1 MMPNDK
7 GEPTLAI
14 LDGPQI
20 NARANTL
27 HKFKIYMF
35 TKENKEGIEISVL
48 NDDDLREAGFKPEV
62 PTKVL
67 THGFSST
74 IHHPAVQD
82 VKDGKQENR
91 NRLFPNTRD
100 TFLTLVISIEDHAID
115 MFYRYSRLD
124 YPGW

>member
-1 MMPNDK
+1 MAAIILLRKKVPSLASLTNPYTEWIMMPNDK

-35 TKENKEGIEISVL
+35 TKGNKEGIEISLL
-48 NDDDLREAGFKPEV
+48 NDDELREAGFKPEV

-91 NRLFPNTRD
+91 NRLF
-100 TFLTLVISIEDHAID
+100 
-115 MFYRYSRLD
+115 
-124 YPGW
+124 